1 MLQWTFLRTL
11 VVNFGFPFVYIYFYR
26 SCLVPQCCDD
36 GVACT
41 LNQTTV
47 KSKFG
52 ALQCS
57 FNYLQKQKMCFICP
71 FPGFGSNLAHKTSQ
85 SASIWSNRR
94 RLNLLSL
101 WQHGTAFRS
110 LVCIF
115 TLNTYFRRVRFD
127 CLDSFGWNLSTM
139 VLKMAN
145 HVNDA
150 MQEVSLAWI
159 NVQIDSGLGV
169 ECLLKDV
176 FVAANVSFWREF
188 LLYSWLILVGE
199 GMTNTITAVNLAKVR
214 RMNTQK
220 LPSSPWDSA
229 LPIFAT
235 GLRSERTRDQEG
247 MGWFKQNAEML
258 LFFRKLM
265 WVLRSHVF
273 FVNTDTIHL
282 YMLLPIS

>member
-1 MLQWTFLRTL
+1 MMVWLVHWTKLLWNQNLEHFNAVSTTCRNKKCVLL
-11 VVNFGFPFVYIYFYR
+11 V
-26 SCLVPQCCDD
+26 
-36 GVACT
+36 
-41 LNQTTV
+41 
-47 KSKFG
+47 
-52 ALQCS
+52 
-57 FNYLQKQKMCFICP
+57 
-71 FPGFGSNLAHKTSQ
+71 
-85 SASIWSNRR
+85 
-94 RLNLLSL
+94 LSL
-101 WQHGTAFRS
+101 VLEAIWLIKRHKVPAFHPTVADWICFQFDNMATAFRN

-115 TLNTYFRRVRFD
+115 MLNTYFRRVRFD

-150 MQEVSLAWI
+150 MQEISLAWI
-159 NVQIDSGLGV
+159 NVQIGSGLGV

-199 GMTNTITAVNLAKVR
+199 GMTNTITTVNLAKVR

-229 LPIFAT
+229 LLIFAT